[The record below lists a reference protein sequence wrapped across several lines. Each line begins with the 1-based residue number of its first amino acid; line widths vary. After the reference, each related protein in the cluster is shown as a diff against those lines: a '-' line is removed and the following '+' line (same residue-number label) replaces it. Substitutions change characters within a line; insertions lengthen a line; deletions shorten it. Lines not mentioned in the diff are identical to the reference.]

1 MPAPPKA
8 YLTPEE
14 YLEIERKAEFKS
26 EFYRGEMYAMAGARE
41 GHNSIVWNA
50 TLEIGQHIRS
60 RPCKGYSADMRVK
73 VGDTLYAYP
82 DIVVVCGEAQFLE
95 GRRDT
100 LLNPTLII
108 EVLSPSTEAYDRG
121 LKFELYSSVESLRE
135 YVLVSSERARVE
147 RFIRQ
152 ASDQWLLTSANK
164 LEDTIHLESI
174 DFDLRLADLYEKVE
188 LAEAPVIPAGYT
200 PKG

>member
-1 MPAPPKA
+1 MSTLSKT

-60 RPCKGYSADMRVK
+60 KPCKGYSADMRVK
-73 VGDTLYAYP
+73 VGDDLYTYP
-82 DIVVVCGEAQFLE
+82 DLVVVCGDAKFL
-95 GRRDT
+95 GDRRDT

-121 LKFELYSSVESLRE
+121 LKFELYRSVDSIRE
-135 YVLVSSERARVE
+135 YVLVSSEHALVE
-147 RFIRQ
+147 RYTRQ
-152 ASDQWLLTSANK
+152 ATDQWLLTSAKK
-164 LEDTIHLESI
+164 LEETIHLESI
-174 DFDLRLADLYEKVE
+174 DFDLRLANLYEKVE
-188 LAEAPVIPAGYT
+188 LAEAPVIPT
-200 PKG
+200 RLHS

>member
-1 MPAPPKA
+1 MSTQPKT

-26 EFYRGEMYAMAGARE
+26 EFYRGEMYAMAGAKE

-95 GRRDT
+95 DRRDT
-100 LLNPTLII
+100 LLNPTLIV

-121 LKFELYSSVESLRE
+121 LKFELYRSVESIRE
-135 YVLVSSERARVE
+135 YVLVSSERALVE
-147 RFIRQ
+147 KYTRQ
-152 ASDQWLLTSANK
+152 STDQWLLTLANK
-164 LEDTIHLESI
+164 LEETIHLQSI
-174 DFDLRLADLYEKVE
+174 EFSLRLADLYEKVE
-188 LAEAPVIPAGYT
+188 LAEAPVIPTGLH
-200 PKG
+200 P